1 MCPAPHEALPAAA
14 AATTRN
20 LAGFWYLKRQLA
32 RCNHLIWPSQLRVY
46 EPNAEGFT
54 SLQILIIISKMTMHP
69 YSLKFMVN
77 PSCEIE
83 KKILVRHKAV
93 YKTPLE
99 TSEKKE
105 WI

>member
-1 MCPAPHEALPAAA
+1 MCPAPHEAPAAAAA

-32 RCNHLIWPSQLRVY
+32 SRCNHLIWPSQLRVY
-46 EPNAEGFT
+46 EPNVEGFT

-83 KKILVRHKAV
+83 AKKGKNI
-93 YKTPLE
+93 
-99 TSEKKE
+99 
-105 WI
+105 